1 MMLATRVRRP
11 PAQITRLLRQPNL
24 GTGQPLNAPWRRLAS
39 GKSQKSNSSSS
50 WVASSLGVAV
60 AGTAA
65 YLGYSYSNGDW
76 DGAWIDSDPRFK
88 KEIVNVNDLQAQFIQ
103 EKRSLKSPAVYTW
116 GSNEYKVVDPG
127 SKDKDIKTPRRFKFF
142 DGQVLRDFKVDEK
155 TGAAITENGDLIQ
168 WGKGYSETD
177 FKPTKTLTGKNL
189 TSLTFSESR
198 ILALASDGNVYSLPI
213 SQHDQRTGPKAREGS
228 WVPYW
233 PGKSS
238 LSYRILNPALKLG
251 ERVTTIRGGQQHVVL
266 LTSSGRVFTAASST
280 ENYPSFGQL
289 GVTGLTWFTRPS
301 GPADLCHEVTA
312 LKGSRVTEIAAG
324 DYHSLALTKDG
335 RLFSWGDNSFGQL
348 GVEFEPETPFRDTP
362 LPLAMNQLY
371 RMRKYSAKVTGIAAG
386 GANTFFTVDAK
397 RILGPEEEAADV
409 RGLGNVTVDTWSCGR
424 GIWGTLGTGKWI
436 HLQDSPMK
444 VKDLSGLGEYS
455 EKTNQMTPIRPLAMS
470 VGTTH
475 VAAILDNKTSL
486 SSAKTDSL
494 GKLDDFG
501 YDVFWW
507 GGNEHFQLGTGKRTN
522 LAKPNHIKA
531 PPQSK
536 EQQDIEA
543 RLQIMPRHQGQV
555 GKRNVSMEQRVE
567 CGRHVSAIY
576 SAV

>member
-1 MMLATRVRRP
+1 MLATRARRP

-24 GTGQPLNAPWRRLAS
+24 VTAQPLNAPWRRLAS
-39 GKSQKSNSSSS
+39 GKSQKSNSSPN
-50 WVASSLGVAV
+50 WIVSSLGVAV

-65 YLGYSYSNGDW
+65 YLGYSYANGDW
-76 DGAWIDSDPRFK
+76 EGAWIDSDPRFK
-88 KEIVNVNDLQAQFIQ
+88 KEVIDVNDLRAQFIQ
-103 EKRSLKSPAVYTW
+103 QKRSLKSPAVYTW
-116 GSNEYKVVDPG
+116 GSNEYKVADPE

-155 TGAAITENGDLIQ
+155 SGAAITENGDLIQ

-177 FKPTKTLTGKNL
+177 FKPSKTLTGKNL
-189 TSLTFSESR
+189 RTLAFSESR
-198 ILALASDGNVYSLPI
+198 IIALASDGNVYSLPI
-213 SQHDQRTGPKAREGS
+213 SQHVQGTGPKARESS

-233 PGKSS
+233 PKKSS
-238 LSYRILNPALKLG
+238 LSYRILNPALALG
-251 ERVTTIRGGQQHVVL
+251 ERVTAIRSGQQHVVL
-266 LTSSGRVFTAASST
+266 LTSSGRVYTAASST
-280 ENYPSFGQL
+280 ENYPSLGQL
-289 GVTGLTWFTRPS
+289 GVSGLTWSTRPG

-312 LKGSRVTEIAAG
+312 LKGSKVTEIAAG

-335 RLFSWGDNSFGQL
+335 HLFGWGDNSFGQL
-348 GVEFEPETPFRDTP
+348 GVEFEPEFPFIDA
-362 LPLAMNQLY
+362 PLAFATNQLY
-371 RMRKYSAKVTGIAAG
+371 QTRKYSVRVTGIAAG

-397 RILGPEEEAADV
+397 RILGSEEEAANV

-444 VKDLSGLGEYS
+444 VKDLSGLSEYD
-455 EKTNQMTPIRPLAMS
+455 EKTQQTTPIRPLAMS

-475 VAAILDNKTSL
+475 VSAILDNNTSL

-494 GKLDDFG
+494 DKAEDFG
-501 YDVFWW
+501 YEVFWW

-531 PPQSK
+531 PPQTK
-536 EQQDIEA
+536 KQQETEA
-543 RLQIMPRHQGQV
+543 RLQIMPRHKGPV